1 MILYLKFYIQ
11 CIKLDI
17 GEIMGITCILIAIII
32 VLIAI
37 IIGYKREFR
46 RIRKEINNNLNDYI
60 NIKTK
65 SVDKDLEALVAEV
78 NLIFDSK
85 QKVMAEKKK
94 TEEELRA
101 SIANMS
107 HDLRTPLTSIMGY
120 LQMIRLENI
129 SENDKNEYMD
139 IVEKRTKSLQQLIS
153 SFYDLSRIEG
163 NEYNFQY
170 KKVNLNNIL
179 CENIAIFYND
189 FINNNIEPIIEIDE
203 DIKEIISDE
212 GAITRIFSNLIGNMI
227 KHGEN
232 FVKITLKQE
241 EDVII
246 TEFIN
251 KATELTE
258 ENVDKL
264 FERFYTVDKSRSDRN
279 TGLGLYIAKVLVEK
293 LGYNITATIGN
304 ENLVIKIIWK

>member
-1 MILYLKFYIQ
+1 MVIICL
-11 CIKLDI
+11 I
-17 GEIMGITCILIAIII
+17 GIII

-37 IIGYKREFR
+37 IIGYKREFK
-46 RIRKEINNNLNDYI
+46 RINKEITNNLDEYV

-65 SVDKDLEALVAEV
+65 SVDKDVENLVQSI

-85 QKVMAEKKK
+85 QKVVSEKKK
-94 TEEELRA
+94 SEDELRA
-101 SIANMS
+101 SITNMS

-120 LQMIRLENI
+120 LQMIK
-129 SENDKNEYMD
+129 SEKSSETDKKEYMD

-163 NEYNFQY
+163 NEYKFNY
-170 KKVNLNNIL
+170 KKVNLSNIL
-179 CENIAIFYND
+179 CENIALFYND
-189 FINNNIEPIIEIDE
+189 FINNNIEPVIEIE
-203 DIKEIISDE
+203 EGIKEIISDE
-212 GAITRIFSNLIGNMI
+212 SAITRIFSNLIGNMI

-241 EDVII
+241 NDMII

-251 KATELTE
+251 KATGLTE

-264 FERFYTVDKSRSDRN
+264 FDRFYTVDNSRSNKN
-279 TGLGLYIAKVLVEK
+279 TGLGLYITRILVEK
-293 LGYNITATIGN
+293 LGHNIKANLKGD
-304 ENLVIKIIWK
+304 NLVISIAWKKN

>member
-1 MILYLKFYIQ
+1 
-11 CIKLDI
+11 
-17 GEIMGITCILIAIII
+17 MGIICILIAIII

-46 RIRKEINNNLNDYI
+46 KIREEINNNLNQYV
-60 NIKTK
+60 NVKTK
-65 SVDKDLEALVAEV
+65 SVDKDLEALVEEI

-85 QKVMAEKKK
+85 QKVVAEKNK

-120 LQMIRLENI
+120 LQMIRVDNI
-129 SENDKNEYMD
+129 SDNDKNEYMD
-139 IVEKRTKSLQQLIS
+139 IIEKRTKSLQQLIS

-163 NEYNFQY
+163 NEYNFDY
-170 KKVNLNNIL
+170 KKINLSNIL
-179 CENIAIFYND
+179 CENIALFYND

-203 DIKEIISDE
+203 NIKEIISDE
-212 GAITRIFSNLIGNMI
+212 SAIARIFSNLIGNMI

-232 FVKITLKQE
+232 FVKITLKQKD
-241 EDVII
+241 DVII

-251 KATELTE
+251 KATDLTQ

-279 TGLGLYIAKVLVEK
+279 TGLGLYITKVLVEK
-293 LGYNITATIGN
+293 LGYNINA
-304 ENLVIKIIWK
+304 NLRDNNLIISIAWKIN

>member
-1 MILYLKFYIQ
+1 MVIICL
-11 CIKLDI
+11 I
-17 GEIMGITCILIAIII
+17 GIII

-37 IIGYKREFR
+37 IIGYKREFK
-46 RIRKEINNNLNDYI
+46 RINKEITNNLDEYV

-65 SVDKDLEALVAEV
+65 SVDKDVENLVQSI

-85 QKVMAEKKK
+85 QKVVSEKKK
-94 TEEELRA
+94 SEDELRA
-101 SIANMS
+101 SITNMS

-120 LQMIRLENI
+120 LQMIK
-129 SENDKNEYMD
+129 SEKSSETDKKEYMD

-163 NEYNFQY
+163 NEYKFNY
-170 KKVNLNNIL
+170 KKVNLSNIL
-179 CENIAIFYND
+179 CENIALFYND
-189 FINNNIEPIIEIDE
+189 FINNNIEPVIEIE
-203 DIKEIISDE
+203 EGIKEIISDE
-212 GAITRIFSNLIGNMI
+212 SAITRIFSNLIGNMI

-241 EDVII
+241 NDMII

-251 KATELTE
+251 KATGLTE

-264 FERFYTVDKSRSDRN
+264 FDRFYTVDNSRSNKN
-279 TGLGLYIAKVLVEK
+279 TGLGLYITRILVEK
-293 LGYNITATIGN
+293 LGHNIKANLKGD
-304 ENLVIKIIWK
+304 NLVISITWKKN

>member
-1 MILYLKFYIQ
+1 
-11 CIKLDI
+11 
-17 GEIMGITCILIAIII
+17 MGIICILIAIII

-46 RIRKEINNNLNDYI
+46 KIREEINNNLNQYV
-60 NIKTK
+60 NVKTK
-65 SVDKDLEALVAEV
+65 SVDKDLEALVEEI

-85 QKVMAEKKK
+85 QKVVAEKNK

-120 LQMIRLENI
+120 LQMIRVDNI
-129 SENDKNEYMD
+129 SDNDKNEYMD
-139 IVEKRTKSLQQLIS
+139 IIEKRTKSLQQLIS

-163 NEYNFQY
+163 NEYNFDY
-170 KKVNLNNIL
+170 KKINLSNIL
-179 CENIAIFYND
+179 CENIALFYND

-203 DIKEIISDE
+203 NIKEIISDE
-212 GAITRIFSNLIGNMI
+212 SAISRIFSNLIGNMI

-232 FVKITLKQE
+232 FVKIGLNQKD
-241 EDVII
+241 DVII

-251 KATELTE
+251 KATDLTQ

-279 TGLGLYIAKVLVEK
+279 TGLGLYITKVLVEK
-293 LGYNITATIGN
+293 LGYNINA
-304 ENLVIKIIWK
+304 NLRDNNLIVSIAWKIN

>member
-1 MILYLKFYIQ
+1 MVIICL
-11 CIKLDI
+11 I
-17 GEIMGITCILIAIII
+17 GIII

-37 IIGYKREFR
+37 IIGYKREFK
-46 RIRKEINNNLNDYI
+46 RINKEITNNLDEYV

-65 SVDKDLEALVAEV
+65 SVDKDVENLVQSI

-85 QKVMAEKKK
+85 QKVVSEKKK
-94 TEEELRA
+94 SEDELRA
-101 SIANMS
+101 SITNMS

-120 LQMIRLENI
+120 LQMIK
-129 SENDKNEYMD
+129 SEKSSETDKKEYMD

-163 NEYNFQY
+163 NEYKFNY
-170 KKVNLNNIL
+170 KKVNLSNIL
-179 CENIAIFYND
+179 CENIALFYND
-189 FINNNIEPIIEIDE
+189 FINNNIEPVIEIE
-203 DIKEIISDE
+203 EGIKEIISDE
-212 GAITRIFSNLIGNMI
+212 RAITRIFSNLIGNMI

-241 EDVII
+241 NDMII

-251 KATELTE
+251 KATGLTE

-264 FERFYTVDKSRSDRN
+264 FDRFYTVDNSRSNKN
-279 TGLGLYIAKVLVEK
+279 TGLGLYITRILVEK
-293 LGYNITATIGN
+293 LGHNIKANLKGD
-304 ENLVIKIIWK
+304 NLVISIAWKKN

>member
-1 MILYLKFYIQ
+1 MEVI
-11 CIKLDI
+11 CV
-17 GEIMGITCILIAIII
+17 LIAVII
-32 VLIAI
+32 VLVAI

-46 RIRKEINNNLNDYI
+46 RINKEITNNLDEYV

-65 SVDKDLEALVAEV
+65 SVDKDVEILVQNI

-85 QKVMAEKKK
+85 QKVVAEKKK
-94 TEEELRA
+94 NEEELRA
-101 SIANMS
+101 SITNMS

-120 LQMIRLENI
+120 LQMIR
-129 SENDKNEYMD
+129 SEKASETDKKEYMD
-139 IVEKRTKSLQQLIS
+139 IVEKRTRSLQQLIS

-163 NEYNFQY
+163 NEYNFNY
-170 KKVNLNNIL
+170 KKVNLSNVL
-179 CENIAIFYND
+179 CENIALFYND
-189 FINNNIEPIIEIDE
+189 FINNNIEPVIEIE
-203 DIKEIISDE
+203 EGIKEIISDE

-241 EDVII
+241 NDVII

-251 KATELTE
+251 KATGLTQ

-264 FERFYTVDKSRSDRN
+264 FDRFYTVDNSRSDKN
-279 TGLGLYIAKVLVEK
+279 TGLGLYITRILVEK
-293 LGYNITATIGN
+293 LGHNIKAN
-304 ENLVIKIIWK
+304 LKEDNLVISITWKKN

>member
-1 MILYLKFYIQ
+1 MS
-11 CIKLDI
+11 
-17 GEIMGITCILIAIII
+17 ITCILIAIII
-32 VLIAI
+32 VLIVI

-46 RIRKEINNNLNDYI
+46 RIRKEINNNLNDYV

-65 SVDKDLEALVAEV
+65 SVDRDLEALVAEV

-85 QKVMAEKKK
+85 QKVVAEKNKR
-94 TEEELRA
+94 EEELRA

-120 LQMIRLENI
+120 LQMVRLENV
-129 SENDKNEYMD
+129 SENDKKEYMG

-163 NEYNFQY
+163 NEYNFDY
-170 KKVNLNNIL
+170 KKINLSNIL
-179 CENIAIFYND
+179 CENIALFYND

-279 TGLGLYIAKVLVEK
+279 TGLGLYITKVLVEK
-293 LGYNITATIGN
+293 LGYNINA
-304 ENLVIKIIWK
+304 NLRDNNLIISIAWKIN

>member
-1 MILYLKFYIQ
+1 
-11 CIKLDI
+11 
-17 GEIMGITCILIAIII
+17 MGITCILIAIII

-46 RIRKEINNNLNDYI
+46 RIRKEINNNLNDYV

>member
-1 MILYLKFYIQ
+1 
-11 CIKLDI
+11 
-17 GEIMGITCILIAIII
+17 MGITCILIAIII

-179 CENIAIFYND
+179 WENIAIFYND